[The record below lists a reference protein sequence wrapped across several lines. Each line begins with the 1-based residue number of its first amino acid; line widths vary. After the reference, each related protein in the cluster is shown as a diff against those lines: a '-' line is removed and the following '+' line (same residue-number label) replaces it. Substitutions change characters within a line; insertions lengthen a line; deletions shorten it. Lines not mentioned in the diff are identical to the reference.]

1 MKAGKSKL
9 PSRNARPGCVIQH
22 VSCET
27 PGLLADVL
35 AACGVSVTTERV
47 FKGARIPRRIGDY
60 AGLVVM
66 GGPMG
71 VYEQDRYP
79 FLRPEIGLLEDALS
93 ERRPILG
100 ICLGSQLLA
109 AARSQAARVVEVDGL
124 PGLSSWR
131 FGLRFSFP
139 PRSDG
144 ADHCADGPDV
154 SA

>member
-1 MKAGKSKL
+1 MKTGEAKL
-9 PSRNARPGCVIQH
+9 PSRNARAVCVIQH
-22 VSCET
+22 VPCET

-35 AACGVSVTTERV
+35 AAHGVSVTTVRV
-47 FKGARIPRRIGDY
+47 FKGERIPRQIGAY

-71 VYEQDRYP
+71 VYEQDQYP
-79 FLRPEIGLLEDALS
+79 FLQREIRLLQDALS